1 MAKTSPP
8 ITTSGRDR
16 GEHGQMAIFVTG
28 LILAA
33 VGVLLVL
40 FGRLRIPGHPD
51 RNGVIQPERKV
62 SLRGAGFGVLALGAV
77 LTIGSSVRLIG
88 ATDIGV
94 PVTFGKVGSPLRSG
108 IHLVAPWTEIN
119 SFSIRLQQS
128 DMSQD
133 TTSGDRAVS
142 DGVEVLSSEGGRM
155 VLDVTVR
162 YSIDPA
168 QAGTLFR
175 TVGSMDGIR
184 DRIVR
189 PDVRSFLRDVYSRY
203 AAEEGYASKREAVAT
218 LAEDGVKKQLA
229 PRGITVDAV
238 KVRNITLEPN
248 LQTQIT
254 QKLEAKQAAERALI
268 EQGQAQTQAETR
280 RKVAET
286 DAQASVIAAKGQS
299 EANTILSS
307 SLTPELL
314 KAKEIEAITKNG
326 NTVLYPYG
334 QPVSPIVDSRGGSS
348 AAVPVAPAA
357 TAAPATTT
365 PPTTAAAATPSTT
378 VKPAG

>member
-1 MAKTSPP
+1 
-8 ITTSGRDR
+8 
-16 GEHGQMAIFVTG
+16 
-28 LILAA
+28 
-33 VGVLLVL
+33 
-40 FGRLRIPGHPD
+40 
-51 RNGVIQPERKV
+51 
-62 SLRGAGFGVLALGAV
+62 
-77 LTIGSSVRLIG
+77 
-88 ATDIGV
+88 
-94 PVTFGKVGSPLRSG
+94 
-108 IHLVAPWTEIN
+108 
-119 SFSIRLQQS
+119 
-128 DMSQD
+128 
-133 TTSGDRAVS
+133 
-142 DGVEVLSSEGGRM
+142 M

-162 YSIDPA
+162 YSIDAA

-189 PDVRSFLRDVYSRY
+189 PDVRSYLRDVYSRY
-203 AAEEGYASKREAVAT
+203 TAEEGYAAKREAVAT
-218 LAEDGVKKQLA
+218 EAEDGIKKQLS

-268 EQGQAQTQAETR
+268 EQQQAQTQAETR

-299 EANTILSS
+299 EANTILSA

-334 QPVSPIVDSRGGSS
+334 QPVSPIVDSRGGSN
-348 AAVPVAPAA
+348 AGDPVAPAT

-365 PPTTAAAATPSTT
+365 PPTTAAAAAPTTT